1 MSAAL
6 DGLRRVTSAGSV
18 DHRAPEGEPYL
29 SRRKFLGRAT
39 TAVGA
44 VGLAF
49 AAVPFIESWLP
60 SERARALGE
69 PVDVDISK
77 VEAGQMI
84 IATWRRR
91 PVFVLHRTP
100 AQLQVLRQPSDTRLL
115 RDPNSEVLQQP
126 DYARNWHRSIKPE
139 YLIVVGICT
148 HLGCVP
154 RYTPQPGGTLGPS
167 WPGGYFCPCHGS
179 RYDLSARVF
188 TGVPAPYNLP
198 VPAHRFLGESTVR
211 IGENPPGSKF
221 EFSSI
226 VQI

>member
-1 MSAAL
+1 MTTTSEDLPAL
-6 DGLRRVTSAGSV
+6 GSDRR
-18 DHRAPEGEPYL
+18 R
-29 SRRKFLGRAT
+29 FLCT
-39 TAVGA
+39 VTAVYGA

-49 AAVPFIESWLP
+49 GVVPFIESWLP
-60 SERARALGE
+60 SETARSLGA

-84 IATWRRR
+84 LALWRRR

-100 AQLQVLRQPSDTRLL
+100 AQLEVLRQPRDTRLL
-115 RDPNSEVLQQP
+115 RDPDSEVLQQP
-126 DYARNWHRSIKPE
+126 EYAKNWHRSITPE

-148 HLGCVP
+148 HLGCLP
-154 RYTPQPGGTLGPS
+154 HYEPQRGGSLGAN
-167 WPGGYFCPCHGS
+167 WLGGYYCPCHGS

-188 TGVPAPYNLP
+188 KGVPAPYNLP
-198 VPAHRFLGESTVR
+198 VPPHRFLGQSTVR
-211 IGENPPGSKF
+211 IGENPPGSSF